1 MVDDRL
7 TVVIDTNILVSAIV
21 FGGKPEKALKQ
32 ATSHRIGAVT
42 SLVLLAELSG
52 VLTKKFNYTDRRVLA
67 IEEKLKQS
75 FETVVPSREVKV
87 LNSAD
92 DRVLETALTGRCR
105 YIITGDAELLALG
118 NLEGT
123 KIVNLNE
130 FLEISSRF

>member
-1 MVDDRL
+1 MADDRL

-21 FGGKPEKALKQ
+21 FGGKPEEALKQ
-32 ATSHRIGAVT
+32 AILRRVRAVT

-52 VLTKKFNYTDRRVLA
+52 VLTKKFDYTDRRVRA
-67 IEEKLKQS
+67 TEEKLKQS
-75 FETVVPSREVKV
+75 FEIVVPSREIKV

-92 DRVLETALTGRCR
+92 DRVLETALAGRCR
-105 YIITGDAELLALG
+105 YIVTGDAELLALG